1 MSEPTRRPWQS
12 RARRDSAFLQ
22 AVSSLSFDS
31 VIVLDGG
38 GRIRYRSPS
47 TEQLLGYEDD
57 DVLGHH
63 FLDFAHAYDHARLQ
77 RVFRHVVR
85 VPGGSRNVE
94 VRIRASD
101 GSWVWAQARM
111 TNLLEDPAVRGV
123 VVNTVLID
131 DRKALEI
138 RHAAAKLDPHFLYNV
153 LHSIAGMVREGRSA
167 DAVEALARVRGL
179 TEGTLT
185 GAEDQVV
192 PLWEEWR
199 WVDDYAALEQ
209 LRFGAELTVR
219 LLPLPAALEE
229 FPVPC
234 RLVQP
239 LVENAVKHGLRSR
252 PGGGLLQVSAEAG
265 AGEVRI
271 RVLEEG
277 APTDTHGAPP
287 GFRLGLRTL
296 RQRLSLHFGEAADLR
311 LDVQRERSDALL
323 ILPSGELVQPLA
335 RHA

>member
-1 MSEPTRRPWQS
+1 MSDSTPGPWQS
-12 RARRDSAFLQ
+12 RARRGSAFLQ

-47 TEQLLGYEDD
+47 TEQLLGYADD

-85 VPGGSRNVE
+85 MPGGSRNVE
-94 VRIRASD
+94 VRIRAAD
-101 GSWVWAQARM
+101 GTWVWAQARM

-131 DRKALEI
+131 DRKTLEM

-167 DAVEALARVRGL
+167 DAVEALARVRSL
-179 TEGTLT
+179 TEGTLG

-199 WVDDYAALEQ
+199 WIDDYAALEQ
-209 LRFGAELTVR
+209 LRFGPDLVVR
-219 LLPLPAALEE
+219 IVPLPASIEE
-229 FPVPC
+229 FPIPC

-252 PGGGLLQVSAEAG
+252 PGGGLLEVSAETG

-271 RVLEEG
+271 RVVEEG
-277 APTDTHGAPP
+277 APTGTRGSAP

-296 RQRLSLHFGEAADLR
+296 RQRLSLHFGDAADVR
-311 LDVQRERSDALL
+311 LDVRQEGSDALM
-323 ILPSGELVQPLA
+323 ILPAGEHVRPMA